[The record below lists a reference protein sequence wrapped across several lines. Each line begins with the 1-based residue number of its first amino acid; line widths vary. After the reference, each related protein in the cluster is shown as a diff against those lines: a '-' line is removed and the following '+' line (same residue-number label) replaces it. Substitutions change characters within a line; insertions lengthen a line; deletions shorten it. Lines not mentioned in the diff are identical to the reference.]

1 MKNENKVKTPYEE
14 VLASEEGYAQP
25 WWFDNHPDYETV
37 LTSEFDDD
45 DGNAVIEINN
55 REDGFAGYVVDTNI
69 DTLKAIN
76 THIMTVLKPK
86 AETYHNNDPILWTAR
101 WYEWKKAIGEWQP
114 WYALVS
120 SSWYISDDDLA
131 NAKFKRDKM
140 NMIVMPEATKFVKAT
155 AKDSGKNGGS
165 YSEKQ
170 KQAVEDAQPMS
181 LTTKLL
187 IGAGVIAALI
197 AGGHVAVAAMSVAA
211 GKKMLT
217 AGVI

>member
-1 MKNENKVKTPYEE
+1 MKKENKTKLPFDE
-14 VLASEEGYAQP
+14 VLEHEEGYNSA
-25 WWFDNHPDYETV
+25 WWYDNHPDHETV

-45 DGNAVIEINN
+45 DGNAVIEVNN
-55 REDGFAGYVVDTNI
+55 REDGFAGYVLDTNI

-76 THIMTVLKPK
+76 LHIMTVLKPK
-86 AETYHNNDPILWTAR
+86 AETYHNNDPILWAPR
-101 WYEWKKAIGEWQP
+101 WYEWKKAISEWQP

-120 SSWYISDDDLA
+120 SSWYVTDDDLA
-131 NAKFKRDKM
+131 NAKFRRDKM
-140 NMIVMPEATKFVKAT
+140 NMIVMPEATKFVKAW
-155 AKDSGKNGGS
+155 AKDGGKNGGS

-170 KQAVEDAQPMS
+170 KTDVENAQPMS

-187 IGAGVIAALI
+187 IGAGVITALVV
-197 AGGHVAVAAMSVAA
+197 GGHVAVALISVAA